1 MKKMVLFFLAVMLIL
16 PFAVFAGG
24 AQEEAPAVEVG
35 SMSEDGRYVPA
46 EKVKLSFWHSYSG
59 PRALLFEALVEE
71 FMEANPKIKIE
82 LTYGGN
88 LHTMRDKLLTSVA
101 GKEAPDIAEIDSYWT
116 PIFADAGALV
126 DMIPYIEETGFD
138 QSDLMDASLA
148 STQYMG
154 KSWSIPFNLSNIV
167 LYYNKIAFKE
177 AGLDPEVPP
186 ATWEELADYAEKLT
200 IDKNGDGVTDQY
212 GIVFPTK
219 ANYGAI
225 WYYLA
230 FFWQQDGQLF
240 NADLTEG
247 RFNTEAG
254 VAAAQYWRDMVWKQK
269 ALNLSGGWSEFK
281 VGNAAMELSSTSVLG
296 NYREVMGNAN
306 VGLAPLPKGKKM
318 ATVSGGGNLAIFKDC
333 KDPRA
338 AWEFL
343 SWMSSPEVNKRWCL
357 STGALPTRKS
367 VLDSP
372 EYQDFLRTD
381 PKGQIM
387 IDGLDFTNIRPN
399 IPEYGDA
406 SRIIAQAVEKAVY
419 DNLDPA
425 PLLDEAKIEVDKLF
439 KD

>member
-219 ANYGAI
+219 ENYGAI